1 MKTPSKPC
9 RELKNLFGLGNDKG
23 PQTTGEAFLG
33 LSAIE
38 REASNPLSGTLAR
51 IEAALAA
58 EGIAFLPDGV
68 RLERPR

>member
-1 MKTPSKPC
+1 
-9 RELKNLFGLGNDKG
+9 
-23 PQTTGEAFLG
+23 LG